1 MILFFVLENFF
12 KFIVNIFFMG
22 IVWVRF
28 ECNLVKGKGNMK

>member
-12 KFIVNIFFMG
+12 KVIVNILFMD

-28 ECNLVKGKGNMK
+28 ECNLVKEKGNMK